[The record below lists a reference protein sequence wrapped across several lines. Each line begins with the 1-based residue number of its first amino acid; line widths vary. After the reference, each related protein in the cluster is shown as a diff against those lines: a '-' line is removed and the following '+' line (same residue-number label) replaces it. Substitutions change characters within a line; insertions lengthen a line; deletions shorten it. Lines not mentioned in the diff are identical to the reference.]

1 MQNLSY
7 FMSDLFWVA
16 FILIV
21 YLVVIK
27 PMMQGM
33 LNKPANGQP
42 KQPKT
47 PGTPQQKKQ
56 GKDSDYVDYEE
67 VK

>member
-1 MQNLSY
+1 
-7 FMSDLFWVA
+7 MSDLFWVA

-33 LNKPANGQP
+33 LNKPVNGQS

-56 GKDSDYVDYEE
+56 EKIVIM
-67 VK
+67 